1 MLLLCRQT
9 ELTLVVGE
17 EHLLG
22 PEVEDEPPLGLY
34 GVLEGVNESYD
45 GRGPAAT
52 FPRWYTGDFT
62 TLGLYGGPAGRGG
75 A

>member
-34 GVLEGVNESYD
+34 GVLEGSGVGTPECLL
-45 GRGPAAT
+45 GGKLLWWQVAAE
-52 FPRWYTGDFT
+52 GAVM
-62 TLGLYGGPAGRGG
+62 GL
-75 A
+75 